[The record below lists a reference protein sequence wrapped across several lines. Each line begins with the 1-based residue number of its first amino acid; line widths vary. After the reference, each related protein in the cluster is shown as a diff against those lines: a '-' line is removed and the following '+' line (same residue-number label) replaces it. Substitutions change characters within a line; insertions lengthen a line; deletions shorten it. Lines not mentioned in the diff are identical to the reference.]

1 MFYTRCYVALII
13 MEKKLIIK
21 SENIKLTGKQ
31 FEELKFNLNNI
42 MNLLQKIDK
51 DIVVEM
57 SGFIADYNAT

>member
-1 MFYTRCYVALII
+1 

>member
-51 DIVVEM
+51 DIVFEM
-57 SGFIADYNAT
+57 NGFIADYNAT